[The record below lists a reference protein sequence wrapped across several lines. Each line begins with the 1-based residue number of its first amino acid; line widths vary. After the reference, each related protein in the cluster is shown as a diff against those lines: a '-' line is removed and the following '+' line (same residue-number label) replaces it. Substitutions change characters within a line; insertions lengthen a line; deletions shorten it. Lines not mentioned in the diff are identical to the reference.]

1 MHNLII
7 TIRGCDHKI
16 NCAVAGFGVWHW
28 ECVVECADRV
38 MHFIMTK
45 VDLTLLNYFRLNF
58 MTIELLVHTY
68 SNKNYEGMSNFFN
81 IAIRH
86 KLQFN
91 TQ

>member
-68 SNKNYEGMSNFFN
+68 FRSSKFWVFCNVNMQAKCTERN
-81 IAIRH
+81 
-86 KLQFN
+86 
-91 TQ
+91 